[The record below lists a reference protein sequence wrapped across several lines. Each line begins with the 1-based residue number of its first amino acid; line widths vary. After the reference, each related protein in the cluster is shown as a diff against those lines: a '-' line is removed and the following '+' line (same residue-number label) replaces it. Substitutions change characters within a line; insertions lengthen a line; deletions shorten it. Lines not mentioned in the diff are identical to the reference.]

1 MTGAARGISPRA
13 LTNRA
18 RASACALFAAL
29 VLLAPVAA
37 LAQGLPPTLPDQKLP
52 PLNRELMR
60 LSYAPVVRQAAPAV
74 VNIYTRRVVRAR
86 DAGQLLFDDP
96 FFRRF
101 FGEDGPFAQL
111 QPERQRIQ
119 NSLGSGVIV
128 DPAGLIVTNTHVIR
142 GADEIRV
149 VLHDRREFDAQ
160 LVQTDD
166 KTDLSILRIDAAAG
180 KLPSI
185 VLANSDELEV
195 GDQVLA
201 IGNPFGVGQTVTS
214 GIVSALARTTVGV
227 SDYRFFIQTD
237 AAINPG
243 NSGGALVDMAGRL
256 VGIPTVIFSRS
267 GGSHGIG
274 FAIPSNMVHTVVAAV
289 ATGVKLVRPWLGA
302 SGQPVTAEIA
312 ESLGLDRPRGVLVD
326 QVHPGGPA
334 DRAGIK
340 TGDVIAAVDGFEVE
354 DPEALRFR
362 VGTKPVGGTA
372 DLNVLRSGAART
384 VKLAL
389 LAPPE
394 TPARETTEVVGA
406 NPLQGAVVAN
416 MSPALAVE
424 MSLDTGLTGVVVT
437 EVKAN
442 SRALRL
448 RLRPGDFIVAIND
461 EQTPTVASLRRVIAK
476 IAGGWR
482 ITVRRG
488 DRVITATIPG

>member
-1 MTGAARGISPRA
+1 MAFAPAVAWGQQSVAPA
-13 LTNRA
+13 L
-18 RASACALFAAL
+18 
-29 VLLAPVAA
+29 PE
-37 LAQGLPPTLPDQKLP
+37 QKIPPES
-52 PLNRELMR
+52 REAMR
-60 LSYAPVVRQAAPAV
+60 LSYAPVVKKAAPAV
-74 VNIYTRRVVRAR
+74 VNIYTRKVVRAR
-86 DAGQLLFDDP
+86 EPGALLFDDP

-101 FGEDGPFAQL
+101 FGEEGPLAQL

-128 DPAGLIVTNTHVIR
+128 DPSGLIVTNNHVIR

-185 VLANSDELEV
+185 ALANSDELEV

-214 GIVSALARTTVGV
+214 GIVSALARTTVGI

-243 NSGGALVDMAGRL
+243 NSGGALVDMGGRL
-256 VGIPTVIFSRS
+256 VGINTAIFSRS
-267 GGSHGIG
+267 GGSQGIG
-274 FAIPSNMVHTVVAAV
+274 FAVPSNMVATVVAAV
-289 ATGVKLVRPWLGA
+289 ATGAKLVRPWLGA
-302 SGQPVTAEIA
+302 SGQPVTSEIA

-334 DRAGIK
+334 DRAGIR
-340 TGDVIAAVDGFEVE
+340 TGDVVASVDGFEVD

-362 VGTKPVGGTA
+362 VATRPIGGA
-372 DLNVLRSGAART
+372 VELGVVRAGQVRV

-389 LAPPE
+389 VAPPE
-394 TPARETTEVVGA
+394 MPARELTEIVGN
-406 NPLQGAVVAN
+406 NPLQGAMVAN

-424 MSLDTGLTGVVVT
+424 MSMDTGLSGVVVT

-448 RLRPGDFIVAIND
+448 RVRPGDFIVAVND
-461 EQTPTVASLRRVIAK
+461 DATPNVAALRKAVAK
-476 IAGGWR
+476 AAPGWR

-488 DRVITATIPG
+488 DRVITATING

>member
-1 MTGAARGISPRA
+1 
-13 LTNRA
+13 L
-18 RASACALFAAL
+18 ACALFVCAIAAASGTAAQQP
-29 VLLAPVAA
+29 VLPESKV
-37 LAQGLPPTLPDQKLP
+37 PPASRD
-52 PLNRELMR
+52 LMR

-74 VNIYTRRVVRAR
+74 VNIYTRRVVRTR
-86 DAGQLLFDDP
+86 ESTQLLFDDP

-128 DPAGLIVTNTHVIR
+128 DPSGLIVTNTHVIR
-142 GADEIRV
+142 GADEIRI

-160 LVQTDD
+160 VVQTDD
-166 KTDLSILRIDAAAG
+166 KTDLTMLRIDAAAG
-180 KLPSI
+180 RLPSI

-256 VGIPTVIFSRS
+256 VGINTAIFSRS

-274 FAIPSNMVHTVVAAV
+274 FAIPSNMVQTVVAAV

-312 ESLGLDRPRGVLVD
+312 DSLGLDRPRGVLVD
-326 QVHPGGPA
+326 RVHPGGPA
-334 DRAGIK
+334 DRAGIR
-340 TGDVIAAVDGFEVE
+340 TGDVIVSVDGFEVD

-362 VGTKPVGGTA
+362 VGTRPVGTA
-372 DLNVLRSGAART
+372 AELGLYRSGQART
-384 VKLAL
+384 AKLAL
-389 LAPPE
+389 IAPPE
-394 TPARETTEVVGA
+394 NPPREATEILGA

-416 MSPALAVE
+416 MSPALGVE
-424 MSLDTGLTGVVVT
+424 MSMDTDLSGVVVI
-437 EVKAN
+437 EVKSG
-442 SRALRL
+442 SRAQRL
-448 RLRPGDFIVAIND
+448 RLRPGDFVLAVNEEMTPNVA
-461 EQTPTVASLRRVIAK
+461 ALRRAIAK
-476 IAGGWR
+476 ASAGWR

>member
-1 MTGAARGISPRA
+1 MTGAARGNAPRA
-13 LTNRA
+13 LANRA
-18 RASACALFAAL
+18 RASACALFA
-29 VLLAPVAA
+29 VLMLPLAA
-37 LAQGLPPTLPDQKLP
+37 LAQQSVPPTLPDQKFP
-52 PLNRELMR
+52 PASRDLMR

-74 VNIYTRRVVRAR
+74 VNIYTRRVLRTR

-101 FGEDGPFAQL
+101 FGEEGPFAQL

-128 DPAGLIVTNTHVIR
+128 DPSGLIVTNTHVIR

-149 VLHDRREFDAQ
+149 VLHDRREYDAQ

-166 KTDLSILRIDAAAG
+166 KTDISILRVESAAG

-185 VLANSDELEV
+185 AMANSDELEV

-256 VGIPTVIFSRS
+256 VGINTAIFSRS

-274 FAIPSNMVHTVVAAV
+274 FAIPSNMVQTVVAAV

-312 ESLGLDRPRGVLVD
+312 DSLGLDRPRGVLVD

-334 DRAGIK
+334 DRAGVK
-340 TGDVIAAVDGFEVE
+340 SGDVIASVDGFEVD

-362 VGTKPVGGTA
+362 VGTRPVGGTA
-372 DLNVLRSGAART
+372 ELGVVRSGSART

-394 TPARETTEVVGA
+394 TPPRETTEILGN

-437 EVKAN
+437 EVKGN
-442 SRALRL
+442 SRAQRL
-448 RLRPGDFIVAIND
+448 RLRPGDFIVAVN
-461 EQTPTVASLRRVIAK
+461 EEATPTVAALRRAMSNV
-476 IAGGWR
+476 AGGWR

-488 DRVITATIPG
+488 DRVITATISG